1 MRAILQRYPIILFT
15 AGVILVVAGISATLR
30 FIPAD
35 ARLSWTAL
43 ASLGFLVFTSL
54 LLGIV
59 SFWWHTLRQLDTSRP
74 DAATAPTPRLDLSD
88 LFFQTTSIVGWYQNN
103 LSRLHG
109 KFADV
114 ERISHLLSYLNF
126 TADLHRQIRIALQFA
141 QEFFP
146 TGTLLVYL
154 HAPTAPLEFAC
165 GTRPRRGDIAPELAP
180 DDPLVRQTAEIIRQE
195 IDLDSLATQD
205 WKSFSL
211 PLKRRVE
218 PADLSILPLL
228 VWNRILGLVV
238 FMNAERK
245 ALSEDEKVLAS
256 LFNRQLAISIENHL
270 LYRENIRRERL
281 TYEVDVARTLQTSS
295 LPSQPPLLRGFDI
308 HATCMPCHE
317 ISGDYYDL
325 VPLPNDRL
333 LVAVADVSGKGLPAA
348 LFLSKIQ
355 ALVRAMADSLT
366 SPGQL
371 LSFLS
376 RQLSKDQMGSLFA
389 TMIIA
394 VFTADSRTVV
404 CASAGHCRP
413 LVVRTGSGFVE
424 EVEFEA
430 GIPLGLFEQEEN
442 AYPERCIE
450 LLPGDG
456 VFLYTDGV
464 IDLLNRERER
474 FGVERLKTALDN
486 APEGKASSLV
496 YHVMAGMN
504 RFKETYPHEDD
515 ITMVYVKSEKAS
527 S

>member
-1 MRAILQRYPIILFT
+1 MRAILHRYPIILFT
-15 AGVILVVAGISATLR
+15 TGVILVVIGISVTLR
-30 FIPAD
+30 FFPPDVRRSA
-35 ARLSWTAL
+35 AGL

-54 LLGIV
+54 LLGII
-59 SFWWHTLRQLDTSRP
+59 SFWWNSRRQ
-74 DAATAPTPRLDLSD
+74 TPNALPSTTIPQVPPLDLSD
-88 LFFQTTSIVGWYQNN
+88 LFFQTTSLFGWYQTN
-103 LSRLHG
+103 LCCIHSR
-109 KFADV
+109 FADL
-114 ERISHLLSYLNF
+114 ERISHLLSYMNF
-126 TADLHRQIRIALQFA
+126 TADIQRQVRTALQFV

-146 TGTLLVYL
+146 THTLLVYL
-154 HAPTAPLEFAC
+154 HNSSSALAFSAGL
-165 GTRPRRGDIAPELAP
+165 RPRHGEIAPFIAA
-180 DDPLVRQTAEIIRQE
+180 DDPLIRQTLEIIRQE
-195 IDLDSLATQD
+195 IDLERLISLE

-211 PLKRRVE
+211 PLKRRSE

-228 VWNRILGLVV
+228 VWNRIHGVVV

-245 ALSEDEKVLAS
+245 ALAEEEKILAA
-256 LFNRQLAISIENHL
+256 LFNRQLAICVENHRLFIENM
-270 LYRENIRRERL
+270 RRERL

-295 LPSQPPLLRGFDI
+295 LPNQPPLLRGFDLHGI
-308 HATCMPCHE
+308 CVPCNE

-333 LVAVADVSGKGLPAA
+333 LVTIADVSGKGLPAA

-355 ALVRAMADSLT
+355 ALVRAMADTLP
-366 SPGQL
+366 SPSQL
-371 LSFLS
+371 LGFLS

-389 TMIIA
+389 TMIVA
-394 VFTADSRTVV
+394 VFTAESRSVV
-404 CASAGHCRP
+404 CANAGHCKP
-413 LVVRTGSGFVE
+413 LVVRTGNGFVE
-424 EVEFEA
+424 EIEFEA

-442 AYPERCIE
+442 AYPERRIE

-456 VFLYTDGV
+456 FFLFSDGV
-464 IDLLNRERER
+464 VDLLNRNRDR

-496 YHVMAGMN
+496 YHVMSTMN